1 MSVVIVGGHKL
12 MECRYKRI
20 CEEYN
25 CSARIFTE
33 CAGQLQCKIGSPD
46 LIVLFTNPVSH
57 TMAKVAKN
65 KAAQDNILLVQS
77 HCGSS
82 NALRVILENN
92 RRA

>member
-1 MSVVIVGGHKL
+1 MSVVIVGGHKR

-33 CAGQLQCKIGSPD
+33 CAGQLHGKLGSPD

-57 TMAKVAKN
+57 TMAKAAKN
-65 KAAQDNILLVQS
+65 KAAQNNILLVQS

-82 NALRVILENN
+82 ASLRAILEQN
-92 RRA
+92 RGS